1 MINQTFLQQKTITT
15 EQAKSVY
22 PELTLTSTPNHDAS
36 LAAQVKHQFQTG
48 LARLITNNIYRL
60 TLSKNTTVM
69 DKPELDLALA
79 VLNLETNDI
88 QYIEQNNSNIVVNLT
103 VRPKLVEKIKK
114 GLI

>member
-1 MINQTFLQQKTITT
+1 
-15 EQAKSVY
+15 
-22 PELTLTSTPNHDAS
+22 
-36 LAAQVKHQFQTG
+36 
-48 LARLITNNIYRL
+48 
-60 TLSKNTTVM
+60 M